1 MSETTTTESS
11 RAGEQA
17 DETRPLSPM
26 SNLVHHARPLTQ
38 VVEFGTFRD
47 PEQALVEAELVAK
60 AFARRA
66 AGLNLFKQIGDSRHL
81 KIEGWQMLAMM
92 YRVTA
97 GVVET
102 TFVEVGQYSGY
113 EATAEALLIRGS
125 DLPPQRISTAQA
137 MCLND
142 EERWDVRP
150 EYQWQVIGGKNV
162 KKQVSEVAVP
172 LQQLRSM
179 AQTRACS
186 KVLSN
191 LLKFVAVMAGYA
203 GTPAEEMTGSETGDR
218 PAPAAQP
225 QRTQN
230 GSGLASDKQIG
241 RLWAIANAE
250 GKTDEAVGVILEAFG
265 YSTKDGIR
273 PAADGIKRTD
283 YDAIVAKV
291 MQK

>member
-1 MSETTTTESS
+1 MDAAQHTQPGADTPTEE
-11 RAGEQA
+11 RTMPG
-17 DETRPLSPM
+17 LI
-26 SNLVHHARPLTQ
+26 HHARPLTQ

-66 AGLNLFKQIGDSRHL
+66 AGLNLFKQIGDSKHL

-102 TFVEVGQYSGY
+102 TYVEVGNFTGY

-150 EYQWQVIGGKNV
+150 EYEYVNGKR
-162 KKQVSEVAVP
+162 QQSGEVAVP

-203 GTPAEEMTGSETGDR
+203 GTPAEEMTGRETER
-218 PAPAAQP
+218 QPAQQP

-230 GSGLASDKQIG
+230 GNGIISDKQVG
-241 RLWAIANAE
+241 RLWAIAKNSN
-250 GKTDEAVGVILEAFG
+250 KSDEAVGVILEAFK
-265 YSTKDGIR
+265 YSTADGIR
-273 PAADGIKRTD
+273 AAADQIKRTD
-283 YDAIVAKV
+283 YDAIVSEV
-291 MQK
+291 MKP

>member
-1 MSETTTTESS
+1 MPEETTTAPAEE
-11 RAGEQA
+11 RLA
-17 DETRPLSPM
+17 PM

-47 PEQALVEAELVAK
+47 PEQALIEAELVAK

-66 AGLNLFKQIGDSRHL
+66 SGLNLFKQIGDSKHL

-97 GVVET
+97 VVVDT
-102 TFVEVGQYSGY
+102 RYVEVGEYTGY

-125 DLPPQRISTAQA
+125 DLPPIRISTAQA

-150 EYQWQVIGGKNV
+150 EYSWEIQGGRNV
-162 KKQVSEVAVP
+162 KKQTGEVAVP

-203 GTPAEEMTGSETGDR
+203 GTPAEEMTGRESD
-218 PAPAAQP
+218 APRTQTQAP
-225 QRTQN
+225 QR
-230 GSGLASDKQIG
+230 SGKAAPSDPISEPQCN
-241 RLWAIANAE
+241 RLWAIAKNSA
-250 GKTDEAVGVILEAFG
+250 KSDEAVGVVLEHFK
-265 YSTKDGIR
+265 YPTNVDGGVRKASESIAR
-273 PAADGIKRTD
+273 KD
-283 YDAIVAKV
+283 YDAIVTEV
-291 MQK
+291 MKP

>member
-1 MSETTTTESS
+1 MP
-11 RAGEQA
+11 AG
-17 DETRPLSPM
+17 LI
-26 SNLVHHARPLTQ
+26 HHARPLTQ

-47 PEQALVEAELVAK
+47 PEQALIEAELVAK

-66 AGLNLFKQIGDSRHL
+66 AGLNLFKQIGDSKHL

-102 TFVEVGQYSGY
+102 KYIEVGDYSGY
-113 EATAEALLIRGS
+113 EATAEALLIRGA
-125 DLPPQRISTAQA
+125 DLPPQRISTAEAQ
-137 MCLND
+137 CLND

-150 EYQWQVIGGKNV
+150 EYTWEVQNGRNV
-162 KKQVSEVAVP
+162 KKQTGEVAVP

-203 GTPAEEMTGSETGDR
+203 GTPAEEMTGREQGHTS
-218 PAPAAQP
+218 APAASKAP

-230 GSGLASDKQIG
+230 AGGTITESQVNRLFGLNKTAG
-241 RLWAIANAE
+241 RSRDAL
-250 GKTDEAVGVILEAFG
+250 GVILATFG
-265 YSTKDGIR
+265 YTAPSGEKD
-273 PAADGIKRTD
+273 PVEAAAWMIKKADFDKIQTE
-283 YDAIVAKV
+283 V
-291 MQK
+291 MKSV

>member
-1 MSETTTTESS
+1 MSEETATPTATEES
-11 RAGEQA
+11 R
-17 DETRPLSPM
+17 PM

-66 AGLNLFKQIGDSRHL
+66 AGLNLFKQIGDSKHL

-97 GVVET
+97 GVVT
-102 TFVEVGQYSGY
+102 TEYVEVGGFSGY

-150 EYQWQVIGGKNV
+150 EYKWEVKGERNV
-162 KKQVSEVAVP
+162 KTQIGEIAVP

-203 GTPAEEMTGSETGDR
+203 GTPAEEMTGREQPHTS
-218 PAPAAQP
+218 APSTQQP
-225 QRTQN
+225 QRTTN
-230 GSGLASDKQIG
+230 GNGTITEPQVNRLFGLNKTAG
-241 RLWAIANAE
+241 RSR
-250 GKTDEAVGVILEAFG
+250 EALGVILATHG
-265 YSTKDGIR
+265 YTAPSN
-273 PAADGIKRTD
+273 AADPVEAAAWLIKKGD
-283 YDAIVAKV
+283 FDKIQAEV
-291 MQK
+291 MKTV

>member
-1 MSETTTTESS
+1 MPEETATPVAEE
-11 RAGEQA
+11 R
-17 DETRPLSPM
+17 PM
-26 SNLVHHARPLTQ
+26 SNLVHHARPLAQ

-47 PEQALVEAELVAK
+47 PEQALIEAELVAK

-66 AGLNLFKQIGDSRHL
+66 AGLNLFKQIGDSKHL

-102 TFVEVGQYSGY
+102 TYVEVGQFSGY

-150 EYQWQVIGGKNV
+150 EYKWEIKDGRNV
-162 KKQVSEVAVP
+162 KTQSGETSVP

-203 GTPAEEMTGSETGDR
+203 GTPAEEMTGNEQPHGN
-218 PAPAAQP
+218 APAVQQP

-230 GSGLASDKQIG
+230 SNGIVSDKQVG
-241 RLWAIANAE
+241 RLWAIA
-250 GKTDEAVGVILEAFG
+250 KTHNKSDEAVGVVLEAFN
-265 YSTKDGIR
+265 YSTTDGVR
-273 PAADGIKRTD
+273 AAADQIKKAD
-283 YDAIVAKV
+283 YDAIVSEV
-291 MQK
+291 MKP

>member
-1 MSETTTTESS
+1 MSEETTQAPVAAEVHGERSTTVP
-11 RAGEQA
+11 G
-17 DETRPLSPM
+17 LI
-26 SNLVHHARPLTQ
+26 HHARPLTQ

-66 AGLNLFKQIGDSRHL
+66 AGLSLFKQIGDSRHL

-102 TFVEVGQYSGY
+102 TYIEHGSYSGY
-113 EATAEALLIRGS
+113 EATAEALLIRGGGQ
-125 DLPPQRISTAQA
+125 PPQRISTAQA
-137 MCLND
+137 QCMND

-150 EYQWQVIGGKNV
+150 EYKWEIINGRNV
-162 KKQVSEVAVP
+162 KTQIGEMPVP
-172 LQQLRSM
+172 LQQQRSM

-203 GTPAEEMTGSETGDR
+203 GTPAEEMVGNETGSAR
-218 PAPAAQP
+218 PAAAAQP

-283 YDAIVAKV
+283 YDAIVTKV

>member
-1 MSETTTTESS
+1 MPEETAPPTAQVAEEL
-11 RAGEQA
+11 R
-17 DETRPLSPM
+17 PM
-26 SNLVHHARPLTQ
+26 SNLTHHARPLTQ
-38 VVEFGTFRD
+38 AVEFGTFRD
-47 PEQALVEAELVAK
+47 PEQALIEAELVAK

-66 AGLNLFKQIGDSRHL
+66 AGLNLFKQLGDSKHL

-102 TFVEVGQYSGY
+102 TYVEVGQFSGY

-142 EERWDVRP
+142 EECWDVRP
-150 EYQWQVIGGKNV
+150 EYKWQVKAGHNV
-162 KKQVSEVAVP
+162 KSQIGETAVP

-203 GTPAEEMTGSETGDR
+203 GTAAEEMTGREQPHGETTR
-218 PAPAAQP
+218 LAVQQP

-230 GSGLASDKQIG
+230 GSGVASDKQIG
-241 RLWAIANAE
+241 RLWAIAKSVN
-250 GKTDEAVGVILEAFG
+250 KSDEAVGVILETFG
-265 YSTKDGIR
+265 YSTKEGVR
-273 PAADGIKRTD
+273 AAADQIKREH
-283 YDAIVAKV
+283 YDAIVEAVHKP
-291 MQK
+291 

>member
-1 MSETTTTESS
+1 MQETEPVETHAEP
-11 RAGEQA
+11 
-17 DETRPLSPM
+17 ETRTEGRPM
-26 SNLVHHARPLTQ
+26 SGLIHHARPLTQ

-47 PEQALVEAELVAK
+47 PEQALIEAELVAK

-66 AGLNLFKQIGDSRHL
+66 AGLNLFKQIGDSKHL

-97 GVVET
+97 GVVDT
-102 TFVEVGQYSGY
+102 QFVNVGEFSGY

-125 DLPPQRISTAQA
+125 DLPPIRISTAQA

-150 EYQWQVIGGKNV
+150 EYKWEIKAGRNV
-162 KKQVSEVAVP
+162 KTQVGEIAVP
-172 LQQLRSM
+172 FQQLRSM

-203 GTPAEEMTGSETGDR
+203 GTPAEEMTGRETATER
-218 PAPAAQP
+218 PATQQP

-230 GSGLASDKQIG
+230 TNGVASEKQIG
-241 RLWAIANAE
+241 RLWAIAKSVN
-250 GKTDEAVGVILEAFG
+250 KSDDAVGVILETFG
-265 YSTKDGIR
+265 YSTKEGVR
-273 PAADGIKRTD
+273 AAADQIKREH
-283 YDAIVAKV
+283 YDAIIDAVHKP
-291 MQK
+291 

>member
-1 MSETTTTESS
+1 MP
-11 RAGEQA
+11 G
-17 DETRPLSPM
+17 LI
-26 SNLVHHARPLTQ
+26 HHARPLTQ

-47 PEQALVEAELVAK
+47 PEQALIEAELVAK

-66 AGLNLFKQIGDSRHL
+66 AGLNLFKQIGDSKHL

-97 GVVET
+97 GVVDT
-102 TFVEVGQYSGY
+102 RYVEVGEYTGY

-125 DLPPQRISTAQA
+125 DLAPQRISTAQA

-150 EYQWQVIGGKNV
+150 EYGYVAGKRE
-162 KKQVSEVAVP
+162 QTGEVAVP

-203 GTPAEEMTGSETGDR
+203 GTPAEEMTGREQPQS
-218 PAPAAQP
+218 APAQQP

-230 GSGLASDKQIG
+230 GNGIISDKQVG
-241 RLWAIANAE
+241 RLWAIA
-250 GKTDEAVGVILEAFG
+250 KTHNKSDEAVGVVLEVFK
-265 YSTKDGIR
+265 YSTADGIR
-273 PAADGIKRTD
+273 AAADQIKKTD
-283 YDAIVAKV
+283 YDAIVNEV
-291 MQK
+291 MKP